1 MDSARSWLS
10 KLQPRDKNRLSTK
23 KKDVISDETRNDN
36 DNNTDTSTQT
46 DEEDSTM
53 SDTTKQKVAAAK
65 QYIENHYKE
74 QMKNLQERKER
85 RTILEK
91 KLADGDVS
99 EEDQNNLLK
108 YLEKKETEYM
118 RLQRHKMGADD
129 FELLTMI
136 GKGAFGEVRVCRE
149 KTTGQPYAMK
159 KLKKSEML
167 RRGQV
172 EHVKAERNLLA
183 EVDSNCIVKLYCSF
197 QDEEYLYL
205 IMEYLPGGDMM
216 TLLMRKDTL
225 TEDEARFYVAET
237 VLAIES
243 IHKHNYIHRDI
254 KPDNLLLDRF
264 GHLRLSDFGLCKPL
278 DCSNL
283 QEDFSVASNANGGS
297 QNADRPKRTQQEQLQ
312 HWQKNRRMLAYST
325 VGTPDYIAP
334 EVLLKKG
341 YGLECDWWS
350 LGAIMYEML
359 VGYPPFYSDDPM
371 STCRKIV
378 NWKTHLKFP
387 DEAMLSLE
395 AKDLISKLL
404 CNVNQRLG
412 SNGADEIKAHSWF
425 EGTDWDNIYEIEA
438 AFIPEVKDE
447 LDTQNFEKFDEQPD
461 VLTQSSSRSGP
472 WRKMLSSKDV
482 NFVGYTYKNFDIV
495 NDCQVPG
502 MAELKKKTNQS
513 KRPSIKT
520 LFDSESEA
528 SDTSADTTPND
539 QRVQGS
545 FLNLLP
551 SPLELSPKH
560 EKLIDYEC
568 GKILKKVVDVVDKAQ
583 AKFCCCTRLTDIN

>member
-1 MDSARSWLS
+1 MDSARSWFQ
-10 KLQPRDKNRLSTK
+10 KFQPRERFKSSSK
-23 KKDVISDETRNDN
+23 KKDSMANSGR
-36 DNNTDTSTQT
+36 
-46 DEEDSTM
+46 EDPKSL
-53 SDTTKQKVAAAK
+53 SSEDASNITKQKVAAAK
-65 QYIENHYKE
+65 QYIENHYKA
-74 QMKNLQERKER
+74 QMKNLQERRER
-85 RTILEK
+85 RTLLEK
-91 KLADGDVS
+91 KLADADVS

-108 YLEKKETEYM
+108 FLEKKETEYM

-149 KTTGQPYAMK
+149 KTTGHVYAMK

-243 IHKHNYIHRDI
+243 IHIHNYIHRDI
-254 KPDNLLLDRF
+254 KPDNLLLDKY

-278 DCSNL
+278 DCSTL
-283 QEDFSVASNANGGS
+283 QEKDFSTGDSFNGTS
-297 QNADRPKRTQQEQLQ
+297 RVDEQPAAPKRTQQEQLQ

-341 YGLECDWWS
+341 YGMECDWWS

-378 NWKTHLKFP
+378 NWRTHLKFP
-387 DEAMLSLE
+387 EEAKLSAE

-404 CNVNQRLG
+404 CNVTQRLG
-412 SNGADEIKAHSWF
+412 SKGADEIKVHPWF
-425 EGTDWDNIYEIEA
+425 KGVDWDRIYQMEA
-438 AFIPEVKDE
+438 AFIPEVNDE
-447 LDTQNFEKFDEQPD
+447 LDTQNFEKFDEQSEKATSNP
-461 VLTQSSSRSGP
+461 SKSGP
-472 WRKMLSSKDV
+472 WRKMLSSKDI
-482 NFVGYTYKNFDIV
+482 NFVGYTYKNFEIV
-495 NDCQVPG
+495 NDYQVPG
-502 MAELKKKTNQS
+502 MAELKKKNNKP
-513 KRPSIKT
+513 KRPTIKS
-520 LFDSESEA
+520 LFEDESESSETA
-528 SDTSADTTPND
+528 SNGSSS
-539 QRVQGS
+539 QGS

-551 SPLELSPKH
+551 SQLEVS
-560 EKLIDYEC
+560 EKQNN
-568 GKILKKVVDVVDKAQ
+568 KSM
-583 AKFCCCTRLTDIN
+583 

>member
-10 KLQPRDKNRLSTK
+10 KLQARDKLRASTRK
-23 KKDVISDETRNDN
+23 KEPSGESGGGEGNDEAN
-36 DNNTDTSTQT
+36 T
-46 DEEDSTM
+46 DEEALSNI
-53 SDTTKQKVAAAK
+53 TKQKVAAAK

-91 KLADGDVS
+91 KLADADVS
-99 EEDQNNLLK
+99 EQDQNNLLK
-108 YLEKKETEYM
+108 FLEKKETEYM

-149 KTTGQPYAMK
+149 KTTGQVYAMK

-197 QDEEYLYL
+197 QDEEFLYL

-225 TEDEARFYVAET
+225 TDDEARFYVAET

-254 KPDNLLLDRF
+254 KPDNLLLDRY

-278 DCSNL
+278 DCSTL
-283 QEDFSVASNANGGS
+283 QEQDFSVGGNINEVTENDECPAAS
-297 QNADRPKRTQQEQLQ
+297 KRTQQEQLQ

-341 YGLECDWWS
+341 YGMECDWWS

-371 STCRKIV
+371 STCRKII

-387 DEAMLSLE
+387 EEAKLSAE

-412 SNGADEIKAHSWF
+412 SKGAGEIKDHPWF
-425 EGTDWDNIYEIEA
+425 QGVDWDGIYQMDA
-438 AFIPEVKDE
+438 AFIPEVNGE
-447 LDTQNFEKFDEQPD
+447 LDTQNFEKFDESEN
-461 VLTQSSSRSGP
+461 QSQTPPKSGP
-472 WRKMLSSKDV
+472 WRKMLSSKDI
-482 NFVGYTYKNFDIV
+482 NFVGYTYKNFEIV
-495 NDCQVPG
+495 NDYQLPG
-502 MAELKKKTNQS
+502 MAELKKKSTKS
-513 KRPSIKT
+513 MRPSIKL
-520 LFDSESEA
+520 LF
-528 SDTSADTTPND
+528 
-539 QRVQGS
+539 VGHIGGW
-545 FLNLLP
+545 LLC
-551 SPLELSPKH
+551 LQELH
-560 EKLIDYEC
+560 
-568 GKILKKVVDVVDKAQ
+568 V
-583 AKFCCCTRLTDIN
+583 

>member
-1 MDSARSWLS
+1 MDSARSWFQ
-10 KLQPRDKNRLSTK
+10 KFQPRDRSLRSSTK
-23 KKDVISDETRNDN
+23 KKDSSMGSGREDPQPPM
-36 DNNTDTSTQT
+36 SS
-46 DEEDSTM
+46 EEASNV
-53 SDTTKQKVAAAK
+53 TKQRVAAAK

-74 QMKNLQERKER
+74 QMRSLQERKER
-85 RTILEK
+85 RSVLEK
-91 KLADGDVS
+91 KLADADVS

-108 YLEKKETEYM
+108 FHEKKETEYM

-149 KTTGQPYAMK
+149 KTTGHVYAMK

-197 QDEEYLYL
+197 QDDEFLYL

-225 TEDEARFYVAET
+225 NEDEARFYVAET

-243 IHKHNYIHRDI
+243 IHIHNYIHRDI
-254 KPDNLLLDRF
+254 KPDNLLLDRY

-278 DCSNL
+278 DCSTL
-283 QEDFSVASNANGGS
+283 EEKDFAGGDSVHGS
-297 QNADRPKRTQQEQLQ
+297 SRSDGSLVPKRTQQEQLE
-312 HWQKNRRMLAYST
+312 HWQKNRRTLAYST

-341 YGLECDWWS
+341 YGMECDWWS

-378 NWKTHLKFP
+378 NWKSHLKFP
-387 DEAMLSLE
+387 EE
-395 AKDLISKLL
+395 AKLSSEAEDLISKLL
-404 CNVNQRLG
+404 CNVTQRLG
-412 SNGADEIKAHSWF
+412 SNGADEIKVHPWF
-425 EGTDWDNIYEIEA
+425 KGIDWERIYHMDA
-438 AFIPEVKDE
+438 AFIPEVNDE
-447 LDTQNFEKFDEQPD
+447 LDTQNFEKFEESE
-461 VLTQSSSRSGP
+461 THSQSASRSGP
-472 WRKMLSSKDV
+472 WRKDFAGELDSNVKCVQIFGKLEVAQFTSERREQEVKSV
-482 NFVGYTYKNFDIV
+482 EGET
-495 NDCQVPG
+495 
-502 MAELKKKTNQS
+502 ELKKKNT
-513 KRPSIKT
+513 KPKGPSIKA
-520 LFDSESEA
+520 LFEDESEG
-528 SDTSADTTPND
+528 SETSNS
-539 QRVQGS
+539 QHSQGS
-545 FLNLLP
+545 FVNLLP
-551 SPLELSPKH
+551 S
-560 EKLIDYEC
+560 
-568 GKILKKVVDVVDKAQ
+568 
-583 AKFCCCTRLTDIN
+583 

>member
-1 MDSARSWLS
+1 MDSARSWFQ
-10 KLQPRDKNRLSTK
+10 KFQPRDRLRSASKKNESTGEEESGPLSA
-23 KKDVISDETRNDN
+23 
-36 DNNTDTSTQT
+36 
-46 DEEDSTM
+46 EEASNV
-53 SDTTKQKVAAAK
+53 TKQKVAAAK

-85 RTILEK
+85 RNLLEK
-91 KLADGDVS
+91 KLADADVS

-108 YLEKKETEYM
+108 FLEKKETEYM

-136 GKGAFGEVRVCRE
+136 GKGAFGEVRICRE
-149 KTTGQPYAMK
+149 KTTGHVYAMK

-197 QDEEYLYL
+197 QDDEYLYL

-225 TEDEARFYVAET
+225 TDNEARFYVAET

-243 IHKHNYIHRDI
+243 IHKHNYVHRDI
-254 KPDNLLLDRF
+254 KPDNLLLDKY

-278 DCSNL
+278 DCSTL
-283 QEDFSVASNANGGS
+283 EEKDFSIGDGANGNS
-297 QNADRPKRTQQEQLQ
+297 QAAPARTQQEQLQ
-312 HWQKNRRMLAYST
+312 HWQKNRRTLAYST

-387 DEAMLSLE
+387 EEAELSSE

-412 SNGADEIKAHSWF
+412 SKGAHEIKVHPWF
-425 EGTDWDNIYEIEA
+425 KGIDWDRLYQMEA
-438 AFIPEVKDE
+438 AFIPEVNDE
-447 LDTQNFEKFDEQPD
+447 LDTQNFEKFDEGENQAQ
-461 VLTQSSSRSGP
+461 TSSKAGP

-482 NFVGYTYKNFDIV
+482 NFMGYTYKNFEIV
-495 NDCQVPG
+495 NDYQVPG
-502 MAELKKKTNQS
+502 MAELKKKNNKG
-513 KRPSIKT
+513 KRPSVKS
-520 LFDSESEA
+520 LFEDESSDAPETVTSETATSETA
-528 SDTSADTTPND
+528 G
-539 QRVQGS
+539 QGS

-551 SPLELSPKH
+551 PQLEVS
-560 EKLIDYEC
+560 EKQNS
-568 GKILKKVVDVVDKAQ
+568 KSM
-583 AKFCCCTRLTDIN
+583 

>member
-1 MDSARSWLS
+1 MDSARSWLQ
-10 KLQPRDKNRLSTK
+10 KLQPRDKMRSSSK
-23 KKDVISDETRNDN
+23 KKDDSAGVDSNQPVDDEAL
-36 DNNTDTSTQT
+36 S
-46 DEEDSTM
+46 S
-53 SDTTKQKVAAAK
+53 TTKQKVAAAK

-74 QMKNLQERKER
+74 QMKSLQERKER

-91 KLADGDVS
+91 KLADADVS
-99 EEDQNNLLK
+99 EEDQSNLLK
-108 YLEKKETEYM
+108 FLEKKETEYM
-118 RLQRHKMGADD
+118 RLQRHKMGVDD

-149 KTTGQPYAMK
+149 KMTGNVYAMK

-172 EHVKAERNLLA
+172 EHVRAERNLLA

-197 QDEEYLYL
+197 QDDEYLYL

-254 KPDNLLLDRF
+254 KPDNLLLDKY

-278 DCSNL
+278 DCSTL
-283 QEDFSVASNANGGS
+283 QEDDFSVGQNANGSS
-297 QNADRPKRTQQEQLQ
+297 QNDERSAPKRTRQEQLQ
-312 HWQKNRRMLAYST
+312 HWQRNRRTLAYST

-341 YGLECDWWS
+341 YGMECDWWS

-378 NWKTHLKFP
+378 NWKSHLKFP
-387 DEAMLSLE
+387 EEARLSPE
-395 AKDLISKLL
+395 AKDLICKLL
-404 CNVNQRLG
+404 CNVNHRLG
-412 SNGADEIKAHSWF
+412 SNGADEIKDHPF
-425 EGTDWDNIYEIEA
+425 FKGVEWDKLYQMEA
-438 AFIPEVKDE
+438 AFIPEVNDE
-447 LDTQNFEKFDEQPD
+447 LDTQNFEKFEESDIQNH
-461 VLTQSSSRSGP
+461 QASRSGP
-472 WRKMLSSKDV
+472 WRKMLSSKDL
-482 NFVGYTYKNFDIV
+482 NFVGYTYKNFEIV
-495 NDCQVPG
+495 NDYQVPG
-502 MAELKKKTNQS
+502 MAELKKKSSKS
-513 KRPSIKT
+513 KRPTIKS
-520 LFDSESEA
+520 LFVGESE
-528 SDTSADTTPND
+528 TSECLLFRCTCR
-539 QRVQGS
+539 QSICSGS

-551 SPLELSPKH
+551 PRLEVTNKDRETSLT
-560 EKLIDYEC
+560 
-568 GKILKKVVDVVDKAQ
+568 GKTVTYPV
-583 AKFCCCTRLTDIN
+583 